1 MLAAKL
7 ISKKKAI
14 IYLIILAVSALV
26 SFFVYQYLARGDS
39 ARPEKARPGVYIA
52 PNPDLIL
59 PAQLEQAAIKRILEH
74 PLFKKLEKHGDW
86 PVKVDALGRVNPFQG
101 F

>member
-14 IYLIILAVSALV
+14 IYLIILAGLILV
-26 SFFVYQYLARGDS
+26 SFFAYKYFAKSYS
-39 ARPEKARPGVYIA
+39 AEQGKAGQDIHIA
-52 PNPDLIL
+52 PDPDLAA
-59 PAQLEQAAIKRILEH
+59 PAQLDKALVGRILNSQ
-74 PLFKKLEKHGDW
+74 LFKKLKKHGDW
-86 PVKVDALGRVNPFQG
+86 PVKVDVLGRVNPFQE